1 MVAHIFFWLTIV
13 ELVGYFLCM
22 WILHIKDSGK
32 HNPIFHTV
40 AKYAKWE
47 HKKYFQR
54 SERLNISKSLCMA
67 LGFLFWHY
75 DFPFKEW
82 GVILL
87 LVSIVRYVGLYFL
100 TPKNNKTLLRL
111 KTSLNTILPV
121 FQFWLLSFFMANF
134 VALFGQMHSPL
145 VAILP
150 FVDWISR
157 IGIIGVVIGMGLPF
171 LGRYVGIFERMY
183 LYMTN
188 MYFLLVCIVG
198 FIMG

>member
-1 MVAHIFFWLTIV
+1 
-13 ELVGYFLCM
+13 
-22 WILHIKDSGK
+22 
-32 HNPIFHTV
+32 
-40 AKYAKWE
+40 
-47 HKKYFQR
+47 
-54 SERLNISKSLCMA
+54 
-67 LGFLFWHY
+67 
-75 DFPFKEW
+75 
-82 GVILL
+82 
-87 LVSIVRYVGLYFL
+87 
-100 TPKNNKTLLRL
+100 
-111 KTSLNTILPV
+111 
-121 FQFWLLSFFMANF
+121 MANF